1 MTHHPYTMSGNQ
13 TRFTALAPSKTTPLG
28 YDTTD
33 QTGALDGSVAGLSR
47 FLRELVEMTGQS
59 TGAQAVPVLELQFG
73 DIFTS
78 TVLSTEQDVPSLSI
92 TALLPRL
99 ERPEYQPLSSAHAQ
113 MSAVD
118 AGEWE
123 CLWHADAGHYVVVRN
138 IPITDFPDER
148 SVMDAIADTSDQV
161 ALWLA
166 RMDMAL
172 PWMHGDGGV
181 AGPGC

>member
-1 MTHHPYTMSGNQ
+1 MTHHPYTMRGHQ
-13 TRFTALAPSKTTPLG
+13 TQGTALVPSKTVTLG

-33 QTGALDGSVAGLSR
+33 QPGALDGSVAALSQ

-59 TGAQAVPVLELQFG
+59 TTAQTVPVLELQFG

-78 TVLSTEQDVPSLSI
+78 TVLSTEQAVASLSI

-99 ERPEYQPLSSAHAQ
+99 ERAEYLPLSLPQ
-113 MSAVD
+113 MSTTE

-123 CLWHADAGHYVVVRN
+123 CLWHADAGHYVVVRT
-138 IPITDFPDER
+138 IPITHFTNEG

-161 ALWLA
+161 ARWLA
-166 RMDMAL
+166 RMDL
-172 PWMHGDGGV
+172 TPWMPGDSGV
-181 AGPGC
+181 TGQGC